1 MNAPVSS
8 LSQHAALPARDDDTV
23 LPTPEALHRDISLAA
38 PLAGRIRQQRQAIRD
53 ILDGRDDRLLAV
65 VGPCSIHDPEAA
77 LDYARRLAELTPHIE
92 DRILPVMRVYVEK
105 PRTTVGW
112 KGLAYDPDLN
122 GGGDMARG
130 LSLSRRLMRDI
141 AELGLPVATELL
153 QPMLAAYLDDLLS
166 WVAIGAR
173 TTESQLHRE
182 LASGLEAVV
191 GFKNATNG
199 DLGVAL
205 DAMHAARHPHQHFAM
220 APDGRPVV
228 RETPGNAHT
237 HVVLRG
243 GHGEPN
249 YRAPQVA
256 ASRRALADAGLPPR
270 LMVDC
275 SHANARKDHRR
286 QSEVMLDVLGQRLAG
301 DDALIGLMLESHL
314 HEGKQ
319 PLEPGHLRYGVS
331 VTDACIGWETT
342 EHLLMTAA
350 EKLRRATPGAV
361 S

>member
-1 MNAPVSS
+1 
-8 LSQHAALPARDDDTV
+8 
-23 LPTPEALHRDISLAA
+23 
-38 PLAGRIRQQRQAIRD
+38 
-53 ILDGRDDRLLAV
+53 
-65 VGPCSIHDPEAA
+65 
-77 LDYARRLAELTPHIE
+77 
-92 DRILPVMRVYVEK
+92 
-105 PRTTVGW
+105 
-112 KGLAYDPDLN
+112 
-122 GGGDMARG
+122 
-130 LSLSRRLMRDI
+130 
-141 AELGLPVATELL
+141 
-153 QPMLAAYLDDLLS
+153 
-166 WVAIGAR
+166 
-173 TTESQLHRE
+173 
-182 LASGLEAVV
+182 
-191 GFKNATNG
+191 
-199 DLGVAL
+199 
-205 DAMHAARHPHQHFAM
+205 M

-228 RETPGNAHT
+228 RETPGNSHT

-249 YRAPQVA
+249 YRAPEVA